1 MRWSPATEAERMKY
15 EVAEALGLLPK
26 LLEVGWA
33 ALTAEETGK
42 IGGLVARRLSSPPDK
57 PAR

>member
-15 EVAEALGLLPK
+15 EVAEELGLLPK
-26 LLEVGWA
+26 LLDVGWA

-42 IGGLVARRLSSPPDK
+42 IGGLVARRLSAPPDK
-57 PAR
+57 RT

>member
-15 EVAEALGLLPK
+15 EVAEELGLLPK
-26 LLEVGWA
+26 LLELGWG

-42 IGGLVARRLSSPPDK
+42 IGGLVARRLSASK
-57 PAR
+57 